1 MNDKAMLERAA
12 RAAKVD
18 LAAIEKKYQV
28 DWVDIW
34 NPLDNR
40 INAFNLMLVLELP
53 VAFDNGQCIVG
64 GVVESFGVD
73 KGAALRRAIVR
84 AAAGE

>member
-34 NPLDNR
+34 NHW
-40 INAFNLMLVLELP
+40 ITA
-53 VAFDNGQCIVG
+53 
-64 GVVESFGVD
+64 
-73 KGAALRRAIVR
+73 
-84 AAAGE
+84 